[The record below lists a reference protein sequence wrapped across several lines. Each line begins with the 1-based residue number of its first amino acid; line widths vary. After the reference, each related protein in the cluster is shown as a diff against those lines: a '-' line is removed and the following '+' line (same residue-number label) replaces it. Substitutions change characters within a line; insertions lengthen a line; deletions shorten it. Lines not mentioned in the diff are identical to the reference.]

1 MENAILLNELS
12 TLKDAH
18 IVIIDGLIEIDRI
31 CKKNNI
37 EYWIDSGTLLG
48 AKRNGKFI
56 AWDEDIDI
64 CMTRE
69 NYELFIKIAHNDLN
83 KDKYFLQN
91 YTTDKNYKIHP
102 VPSKLR
108 INNTFLLWTD
118 QDGNEYNYNNTSHS
132 GLYIDIFPMDKIPKH
147 PFFGTII
154 KTLYKI
160 YYQRRYNNK
169 TIYKKTISL
178 FGKIFLN
185 YNMLS
190 LLNRAYIN
198 YCKKTPYNKG
208 YDYSCDMGLKAYN
221 YPADIIFPLSSITF
235 EGREYPCPNNVERY
249 LTLTYGSDFMIPPKV
264 IYQHGIIK
272 YIHTKKY

>member
-132 GLYIDIFPMDKIPKH
+132 GLYIDIFPMDNLIQN
-147 PFFGTII
+147 I
-154 KTLYKI
+154 
-160 YYQRRYNNK
+160 
-169 TIYKKTISL
+169 
-178 FGKIFLN
+178 
-185 YNMLS
+185 LS
-190 LLNRAYIN
+190 
-198 YCKKTPYNKG
+198 T
-208 YDYSCDMGLKAYN
+208 
-221 YPADIIFPLSSITF
+221 
-235 EGREYPCPNNVERY
+235 
-249 LTLTYGSDFMIPPKV
+249 
-264 IYQHGIIK
+264 
-272 YIHTKKY
+272 